1 MLFSSLIKG
10 IEDLEKSKLM
20 KNFFLIAI
28 LLPILS
34 YNSYAQIRY
43 NMNAN
48 DEQIAISYTNPKK
61 YEVAEID
68 IEIFLK

>member
-20 KNFFLIAI
+20 KKFFLIAI

-48 DEQIAISYTNPKK
+48 DEQIAISYTNPKNTK
-61 YEVAEID
+61 L
-68 IEIFLK
+68 LK